1 MSRLT
6 KGFTSVAM
14 LSVAGLLASAAAN
27 ADVDGAKL
35 SLKSAGQ
42 LAFAPNGVL
51 LVGDTAGSAVFAY
64 QTGDLA
70 AAKPG
75 KIDIPN
81 INAKIAALLATSA
94 DQVSVQDIAVNP
106 KSGVVYISVMRGI
119 GPSAQPAIVTADRSG
134 ALAQVDLAKLKSTY
148 VKLIDTPSA
157 DNQKAQTIT
166 DLNYVNGRVIVAG
179 LSNEEFSSG
188 LRTFAFP
195 FKGADKASQIE
206 MYHGNHGRF
215 ETNAP
220 VRTFVPYT
228 LDGQPSLI
236 AAYTCTPL
244 VKIPLSS
251 LKPGA
256 KVKATTIAELG
267 NMNRPID
274 MVTYMENGR
283 PYLLMANSARG
294 VMQIDM
300 KQLAEYSPIS
310 SQVGGMKVGKGGTP
324 YRTLQEL
331 KDVQQLDRVDDKSAV
346 ILVASAAAKTS
357 ALQTI
362 AMP

>member
-6 KGFTSVAM
+6 RSLTGVAIIAA
-14 LSVAGLLASAAAN
+14 AGLTATAAAN
-27 ADVDGAKL
+27 ADADAQL

-42 LAFAPNGVL
+42 LAFAPGGVL
-51 LVGDTAGSAVFAY
+51 LVGDTAGAAVFAY
-64 QTGDLA
+64 QTGDVA

-75 KIDIPN
+75 KVDVPN
-81 INAKIAALLATSA
+81 VQAKIAALLATSA
-94 DQVSVQDIAVNP
+94 DQVSIQDIAVNP
-106 KSGVVYISVMRGI
+106 NSGAVYISVQRGI
-119 GPSAQPAIVTADRSG
+119 GPAAQPAIVRADRSG
-134 ALAQVDLAKLKSTY
+134 ALTQVDVAKLKSTS
-148 VKLIDTPSA
+148 VKLIDQPKA

-166 DLNYVNGRVIVAG
+166 DLNYVNGKVIVAG

-188 LRTFAFP
+188 LRTFAYP
-195 FKGADKASQIE
+195 FKAVQRASQIE
-206 MYHGNHGRF
+206 MYHGAHGRY

-251 LKPGA
+251 LQPGA

-274 MVTYMENGR
+274 MVTYTENGR

-300 KQLAEYSPIS
+300 KKLAKYEAITTPT
-310 SQVGGMKVGKGGTP
+310 QQKLGDGGTP
-324 YRTLQEL
+324 YRTLHDL
-331 KDVQQLDRVDDKSAV
+331 KDVQQLDRVDNSSAV
-346 ILVASAAAKTS
+346 ILVANAAAKTS
-357 ALQTI
+357 SLQTI